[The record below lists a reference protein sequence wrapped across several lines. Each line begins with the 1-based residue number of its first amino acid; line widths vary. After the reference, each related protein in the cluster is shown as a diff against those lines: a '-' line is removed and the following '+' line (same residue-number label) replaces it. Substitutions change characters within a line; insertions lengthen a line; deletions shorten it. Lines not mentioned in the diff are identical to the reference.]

1 MTPTLSQAATLV
13 AASLLLSISAS
24 IQADEPAERI
34 DLVCTEQ
41 PLKHVVFGAD
51 GKIDYREEPPREP
64 APVRLAVIKTSPG
77 GKSEVEPARMESA
90 VPYLQI
96 DDAFWTAGGQVDSRN
111 GLVRLDLQ
119 TNVLTVA
126 ETGTAGE
133 AAFRHFQCERQPT
146 Q

>member
-1 MTPTLSQAATLV
+1 MTATLSQAAKLV
-13 AASLLLSISAS
+13 AASLLLSQAAS

-51 GKIDYREEPPREP
+51 GKIDYREEPREP

>member
-1 MTPTLSQAATLV
+1 MTPTLSQAATLL

-51 GKIDYREEPPREP
+51 GQIDYREEPPRET
-64 APVRLAVIKTSPG
+64 APVRLTVIKTHPG
-77 GKSEVEPARMESA
+77 GKSELAPARTESD
-90 VPYLQI
+90 VPDLNI
-96 DDAFWTAGGQVDSRN
+96 DDATWTAGGQVDGRN
-111 GLVRLDLQ
+111 GSVRLDLQ

-133 AAFRHFQCERQPT
+133 AAFRHFQCERQPA